1 MPAYRNGRALIVN
14 TGNGFNCAKH
24 RNAINESSIYVYI
37 YIRYIAAHGIS
48 SFIMRKPCD
57 LYALCEFTIHGR
69 DNLRRHG
76 GPFADLLIDTDPGI
90 VYRVAIYTAPLD
102 RDYLLAGSVKI
113 TGVPVIG

>member
-1 MPAYRNGRALIVN
+1 M
-14 TGNGFNCAKH
+14 
-24 RNAINESSIYVYI
+24 YI